1 MNKNQIEGSVKDVTG
16 KIQQKVGH
24 ATGSTNQRVKGMAKQ
39 IEGKVQKGVGY
50 IEQALDKARRK
61 PRSSVGRI
69 LAKNAQIGSCRIERR
84 VMSTTEQTP
93 PCKRFKLHLPLA
105 IELGDVRLERNGKR
119 APYRG

>member
-24 ATGSTNQRVKGMAKQ
+24 ATGSTNQRVKGMAKR

-61 PRSSVGRI
+61 PRSSVAESWPKTRRSAVVV
-69 LAKNAQIGSCRIERR
+69 LNAELCRLPNR
-84 VMSTTEQTP
+84 
-93 PCKRFKLHLPLA
+93 LPL
-105 IELGDVRLERNGKR
+105 VNVSNCTCR
-119 APYRG
+119 